1 MPYRFR
7 HMEFVRQC
15 LYPKMDVQLIST
27 TEAWAQFA
35 IAGPNSRSVL
45 RKIVDKEYDISNEN
59 SLYGVRTDYCLRG
72 SQS

>member
-1 MPYRFR
+1 
-7 HMEFVRQC
+7 MEFVRQC

-45 RKIVDKEYDISNEN
+45 RKIVDKEYDISNEEFP
-59 SLYGVRTDYCLRG
+59 LWRADRLLFAG